1 MKDRRA
7 VFFFGAAV
15 VCAVLIPATNEDLRW
30 VPISMTIAYAVL
42 GVLSYLD
49 FWSRRRADPDEPT
62 T

>member
-49 FWSRRRADPDEPT
+49 FWSRRRADPDEPAS
-62 T
+62 

>member
-7 VFFFGAAV
+7 LFFFGAAV
-15 VCAVLIPATNEDLRW
+15 VCALLAPVTNGDLRW

-49 FWSRRRADPDEPT
+49 FWSRRRADPEGPST
-62 T
+62 